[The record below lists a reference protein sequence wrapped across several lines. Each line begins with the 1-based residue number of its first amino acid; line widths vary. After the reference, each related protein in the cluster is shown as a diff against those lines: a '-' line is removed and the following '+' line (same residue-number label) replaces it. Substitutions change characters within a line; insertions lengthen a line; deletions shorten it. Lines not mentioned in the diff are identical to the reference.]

1 MPYFRALGYAALAGA
16 SCLVPRVATGRARA
30 AAPGS
35 TLRKAV
41 GVAWLASALA
51 FVAALVHHRGGPR
64 AARAMAALAALVVA
78 GWSGFLVWLSM
89 ATR

>member
-16 SCLVPRVATGRARA
+16 PILLATLAIMAARP

-35 TLRKAV
+35 MLPKALV
-41 GVAWLASALA
+41 VAWLASALA

-78 GWSGFLVWLSM
+78 GWCGFLVWLSM